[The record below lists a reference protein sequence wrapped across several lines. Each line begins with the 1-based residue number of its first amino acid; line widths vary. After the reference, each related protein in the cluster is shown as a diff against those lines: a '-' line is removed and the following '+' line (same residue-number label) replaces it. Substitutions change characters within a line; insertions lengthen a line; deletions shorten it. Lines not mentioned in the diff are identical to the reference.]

1 MLYRTLEA
9 VERFGRRAL
18 AVVLFGSC
26 VYSPRRAR
34 DVDLLVIVDE
44 LRDFHE
50 KVALEVE
57 VSRSLHRELRRAVDV
72 VVLDLE
78 SFREN
83 LAVGTFLSGLVLG
96 YRVLYDAIGVDKL
109 LEELFSKLADEDYV
123 YVKGRRWNLSAVA
136 RAKLRWRRASSDGG
150 LYEAGDV

>member
-1 MLYRTLEA
+1 LEA
-9 VERFGRRAL
+9 VERLGRRAL

-44 LRDFHE
+44 LRDLHE

-57 VSRSLHRELRRAVDV
+57 VSRSLCRELGRAADV
-72 VVLDLE
+72 IVLDLE
-78 SFREN
+78 SFKEN

-96 YRVLYDAIGVDKL
+96 YRVLHDTIGVDEL
-109 LEELFSKLADEDYV
+109 LEKLFSELAEEDYI

-136 RAKLRWRRASSDGG
+136 RAKLRRRSASSNRG
-150 LYEAGDV
+150 LREPSDV